1 MLIRVLNGLLS
12 GLKTLFYIAFGVAV
26 VLFFGG
32 FVLHLW
38 QGAGWY
44 KPSVKNTDYIFEV
57 ENYRFLIPRNY
68 MWSYSKIRDG
78 FVYEPNLHSLYP
90 NFEPMNESNE
100 KIFKSIGH
108 GGGRKVVF
116 HFKSQKNSKTVDQII
131 KEGLSNY
138 TLSEKNHSDNLEIY
152 GSDTKGYEF
161 IIIRSGSLVQYFN
174 CTKYDY
180 VPYPSCS
187 TRFNFSPEPQTPR
200 EPQRSRACRHVRMCN
215 SRFHRSIRVDSR
227 PLKVKG
233 PRRARRQEHVLS
245 SQDRNSS
252 SEDD

>member
-1 MLIRVLNGLLS
+1 VADMLIRVLNGLLS

-152 GSDTKGYEF
+152 DSDTKGYEF

-187 TRFNFSPEPQTPR
+187 TRLNFSPEVMILVNFP
-200 EPQRSRACRHVRMCN
+200 
-215 SRFHRSIRVDSR
+215 R
-227 PLKVKG
+227 PLLDDWVNIRSGLVQLVTGFNTAYEK
-233 PRRARRQEHVLS
+233 ATAMQ
-245 SQDRNSS
+245 
-252 SEDD
+252 SEYRYE